1 MPKLT
6 HEIEAKCIA
15 SYQTWRVQVKKK
27 TCSEDFSKLKVDELK
42 NYLRERGIQLR
53 DGGKGKRKAEL
64 LDLCQKAAAMKQRKL
79 DDSAEDRKKLLEDKF
94 QTSEGKLPDP
104 KTLSS
109 WTHNF
114 SKIPEFTFGDLYNYL
129 VGKDDYS
136 PENLRS
142 FKSLL
147 GFRLFRDGHVV
158 DLKYCP
164 VEGKSFCFFQFKV
177 KPTER
182 AKTED
187 GQTTYNR
194 FVILN

>member
-1 MPKLT
+1 M
-6 HEIEAKCIA
+6 EA
-15 SYQTWRVQVKKK
+15 SSEKK

-42 NYLRERGIQLR
+42 NYLRERGIQLS
-53 DGGKGKRKAEL
+53 DGVKGKRRAEL
-64 LDLCQKAAAMKQRKL
+64 LDLCQKAAAMKQREL
-79 DDSAEDRKKLLEDKF
+79 DDSAEDRTKLLEDKL
-94 QTSEGKLPDP
+94 QTSEGKLTDP
-104 KTLSS
+104 KTSSS

-114 SKIPEFTFGDLYNYL
+114 SKIPQFTFGNPYNYL
-129 VGKDDYS
+129 VVKDDY
-136 PENLRS
+136 S

-147 GFRLFRDGHVV
+147 GFKLFRDGHVV

-187 GQTTYNR
+187 GQTT
-194 FVILN
+194 LMDL